1 MPARKPK
8 STVQTVTVKPRP
20 GEIIKPGELID
31 VFELVPLSLSARR
44 SFNLLILNAWESI
57 TEDRDHAIS
66 KADLRGAHDSNDRL
80 ADTIRALMACIVEI
94 ETERD
99 GKKVT
104 RRVQL
109 LGSNDEEHDEHGVL
123 HYNFPKQLRGI
134 IKNSTVYGRLRRDV
148 MLALRSRYALPLYEM
163 IQKRGGLK
171 HKTTET
177 FSTAELRKLL
187 GVPAGTYP
195 LFADFWKRCVA
206 PAVAEVNALSDY
218 AVMADRVRVGRQFTG
233 VTIAWAKKDVDEL
246 KDAFAELQR
255 PKVGR
260 KARIA
265 GTVERAEPA
274 QLDLEE
280 VKRRRQ

>member
-1 MPARKPK
+1 MKAK
-8 STVQTVTVKPRP
+8 STLRSVAVKPRP

-31 VFELVPLSLSARR
+31 VFELVPLTLSARR
-44 SFNLLILNAWESI
+44 TFNLLILNAWDSI

-66 KADLRGAHDSNDRL
+66 KANLRGAHDSNDRL

-94 ETERD
+94 QTERD
-99 GKKVT
+99 GKKIT

-123 HYNFPKQLRGI
+123 HYSFPKQLRSI

-171 HKTTET
+171 HKMIEP
-177 FSTAELRKLL
+177 FSTAELRRLL

-195 LFADFWKRCVA
+195 LFADFWKRCVV

-218 AVMADRVRVGRQFTG
+218 AVVAERTKTGRQYTG
-233 VTIAWAKKDVDEL
+233 VTIAWAKKDDDGL
-246 KDAFAELQR
+246 KNAFAELQR
-255 PKVGR
+255 SRVGR
-260 KARIA
+260 KARIT
-265 GTVERAEPA
+265 GTAERP
-274 QLDLEE
+274 
-280 VKRRRQ
+280 VTG